1 VPEVHLVE
9 SDARKGAF
17 LREAARAMDLRVTV
31 HSKRIEEMVPFAA
44 DVVTARALA
53 PVANL
58 LDLAEKFIAPHTI
71 CLFLK
76 GKGVDLELTGVAET
90 WNMTIVREISA
101 SDPSGTI
108 LRLEHVRRDP
118 AA

>member
-1 VPEVHLVE
+1 
-9 SDARKGAF
+9 
-17 LREAARAMDLRVTV
+17 
-31 HSKRIEEMVPFAA
+31 
-44 DVVTARALA
+44 
-53 PVANL
+53 
-58 LDLAEKFIAPHTI
+58 
-71 CLFLK
+71 LK
-76 GKGVDLELTGVAET
+76 GKGIDLELTGVAET